1 MVTNALES
9 PLDEDAIME
18 LVTEIRQ
25 IRSSL
30 DQISNTENKL
40 RKAIQLYSLKKDAVK
55 RCVFKSSHV

>member
-1 MVTNALES
+1 MMTNALES

-55 RCVFKSSHV
+55 RCVFKASHV

>member
-40 RKAIQLYSLKKDAVK
+40 RKAIQLYSLKKDVVK
-55 RCVFKSSHV
+55 RCVF